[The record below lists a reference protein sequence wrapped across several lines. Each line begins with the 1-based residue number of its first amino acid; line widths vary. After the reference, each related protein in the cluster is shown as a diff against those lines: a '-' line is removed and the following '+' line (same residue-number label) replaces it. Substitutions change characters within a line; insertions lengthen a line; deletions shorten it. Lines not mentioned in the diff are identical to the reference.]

1 MGLTITATFEKQ
13 GIYFAGDTLE
23 CHIRFSNER
32 SAQPLAAAVSNSHNG
47 ISADKTLSQ
56 AVASLPYM
64 MTTGAAASSTTP
76 ASLSTSGFMSNGPSR
91 IASRKTTGRIL
102 SPFSAANII
111 GASSRRSGTNDALFA
126 SIDSYSEHSGTPPM
140 PPLPND
146 SRRYSA
152 TANFRDGGSRLQ
164 NAVGRPSRASN
175 SSTDTKGIIS
185 RAQDRSETGIHYQ
198 CVQPALAA
206 FPSLDEKS
214 AEYEEP
220 VSPSRLH
227 APRSVRGSTAGGAAY
242 KGDGSGA
249 IDRGLSPTPTKSQ
262 MRQQT
267 RNGYDT
273 GLSIQLPGLGGGR
286 QSRISTSSVLSTPT
300 TSFSSW
306 LPFGGKQQQQQQLGI
321 FPSRKPTYNG
331 TNDGA
336 PSETGSSGLLSNLW
350 RNLSGGSNPPSRPGT
365 RAGTMTEDDLGIEK
379 LAIGFAEASGSLAL
393 STSYI
398 KPEQMELLL
407 MHKGTDY
414 DVSKN
419 RKQDPPIGGGLGGW
433 VPGGSSGHA
442 SSRTQKSLPL
452 LISSPTVLFSELSL
466 APGDSQTF
474 SLTMRLPESLPPS
487 FRGRSAC
494 ITYDLVIVAKRS
506 MLESS
511 SYVARIPFRVLAH
524 VGAAGTPRRFG
535 FERPIRMSPNSSQLT
550 FQESN
555 LVSTPRNASPSLVVD
570 SDELSQTSA
579 DSIDACCTDANRPL
593 SDSLDKAYD
602 QLAESSFLQSLLQS
616 TETNILNPAS
626 NPRTSTTDLNDAASQ
641 SSELGADVSKANIQK
656 VCRKRAPVSFSLSQA
671 DCTLASVWLPKRN
684 FQLGDMLTGRV
695 DILAGS
701 IRVYQISIWLE
712 SIESVGSQFA
722 NYEQAQTE
730 ELTRKV
736 FAEHHGFCRG
746 NSTIG
751 FSLATSPS
759 AASSFESQLVSNVWQ
774 LRIELI
780 ISVQKGT
787 GTDMVLSAATPFPPC
802 TNQAKSPNLSI
813 STSLLS
819 SNSQNNRGL
828 GSDRPH
834 ETSSVLSLAPAP
846 TSPVLSSPPPVMPL
860 FGSAQQSKSGLR
872 SGRLRSSTVVGNSPY
887 QLSHPR
893 IVSRSAVTPVEPQEK
908 NNDSIETS
916 FSPLSG
922 GLSRHSFDYQRLPS
936 AHRSSM
942 EHHNPQTVRRRF
954 DVASQVQ
961 TQTLSCTVPI
971 QMHPSLNRTH
981 ADGQKDSYTVDLT
994 KRN

>member
-1 MGLTITATFEKQ
+1 
-13 GIYFAGDTLE
+13 
-23 CHIRFSNER
+23 
-32 SAQPLAAAVSNSHNG
+32 
-47 ISADKTLSQ
+47 
-56 AVASLPYM
+56 
-64 MTTGAAASSTTP
+64 
-76 ASLSTSGFMSNGPSR
+76 
-91 IASRKTTGRIL
+91 
-102 SPFSAANII
+102 
-111 GASSRRSGTNDALFA
+111 
-126 SIDSYSEHSGTPPM
+126 
-140 PPLPND
+140 
-146 SRRYSA
+146 
-152 TANFRDGGSRLQ
+152 
-164 NAVGRPSRASN
+164 
-175 SSTDTKGIIS
+175 
-185 RAQDRSETGIHYQ
+185 
-198 CVQPALAA
+198 
-206 FPSLDEKS
+206 
-214 AEYEEP
+214 
-220 VSPSRLH
+220 
-227 APRSVRGSTAGGAAY
+227 
-242 KGDGSGA
+242 
-249 IDRGLSPTPTKSQ
+249 
-262 MRQQT
+262 
-267 RNGYDT
+267 
-273 GLSIQLPGLGGGR
+273 
-286 QSRISTSSVLSTPT
+286 
-300 TSFSSW
+300 
-306 LPFGGKQQQQQQLGI
+306 
-321 FPSRKPTYNG
+321 
-331 TNDGA
+331 
-336 PSETGSSGLLSNLW
+336 
-350 RNLSGGSNPPSRPGT
+350 
-365 RAGTMTEDDLGIEK
+365 
-379 LAIGFAEASGSLAL
+379 
-393 STSYI
+393 
-398 KPEQMELLL
+398 
-407 MHKGTDY
+407 
-414 DVSKN
+414 
-419 RKQDPPIGGGLGGW
+419 
-433 VPGGSSGHA
+433 
-442 SSRTQKSLPL
+442 
-452 LISSPTVLFSELSL
+452 
-466 APGDSQTF
+466 
-474 SLTMRLPESLPPS
+474 
-487 FRGRSAC
+487 
-494 ITYDLVIVAKRS
+494 
-506 MLESS
+506 
-511 SYVARIPFRVLAH
+511 
-524 VGAAGTPRRFG
+524 
-535 FERPIRMSPNSSQLT
+535 
-550 FQESN
+550 
-555 LVSTPRNASPSLVVD
+555 
-570 SDELSQTSA
+570 
-579 DSIDACCTDANRPL
+579 
-593 SDSLDKAYD
+593 
-602 QLAESSFLQSLLQS
+602 
-616 TETNILNPAS
+616 
-626 NPRTSTTDLNDAASQ
+626 
-641 SSELGADVSKANIQK
+641 
-656 VCRKRAPVSFSLSQA
+656 
-671 DCTLASVWLPKRN
+671 
-684 FQLGDMLTGRV
+684 MLTGRV

-846 TSPVLSSPPPVMPL
+846 TSPVLSSPPPVIPL

-893 IVSRSAVTPVEPQEK
+893 IVSRSADTPVEPQEK